1 MAKQL
6 PDEFLK
12 QIRDIPIEEIA
23 ETYFD
28 LKNMGNIYQTN
39 CIHKGDNSPSLTFFT
54 QTNTFYCF
62 GCGAGKRPK
71 TEGAD
76 VISFIMWVDNCSF
89 MEAVTKIAGMRGM
102 EVPKA
107 QLSPEEKK
115 RQEQIQLMTDMN
127 RRMWEDLQ
135 KEPRALKYLKSR
147 GIGKAEIDQWRI
159 GYIPEDTKH
168 FHKGKITFA
177 LMNESGQTV
186 GFSHRDMTKEF
197 YKKELQGPKYV
208 NSAKSVIFDKGSILY
223 GLNFIKK
230 RIREKGY
237 VVVGEGFGDTILG
250 QKAAVPFVSMMGT
263 SLTDNHIRLLKR
275 HTDVVILWMDGDQAG
290 IEATIRHAKA
300 LQKEGLLVKILNVR
314 DKDPDDVF
322 MEMLKDKRDAC
333 EWIEEN
339 AVLASQFE
347 IQKIMMTHMS
357 RMNELIMNT
366 IKAVKPIAM
375 SIPEGDERDVFLS
388 QIAHQLHIP
397 LETLIGSEKNE
408 RAKV

>member
-1 MAKQL
+1 
-6 PDEFLK
+6 
-12 QIRDIPIEEIA
+12 
-23 ETYFD
+23 
-28 LKNMGNIYQTN
+28 
-39 CIHKGDNSPSLTFFT
+39 
-54 QTNTFYCF
+54 
-62 GCGAGKRPK
+62 
-71 TEGAD
+71 
-76 VISFIMWVDNCSF
+76 
-89 MEAVTKIAGMRGM
+89 
-102 EVPKA
+102 
-107 QLSPEEKK
+107 
-115 RQEQIQLMTDMN
+115 
-127 RRMWEDLQ
+127 
-135 KEPRALKYLKSR
+135 
-147 GIGKAEIDQWRI
+147 
-159 GYIPEDTKH
+159 
-168 FHKGKITFA
+168 
-177 LMNESGQTV
+177 
-186 GFSHRDMTKEF
+186 
-197 YKKELQGPKYV
+197 
-208 NSAKSVIFDKGSILY
+208 
-223 GLNFIKK
+223 
-230 RIREKGY
+230 
-237 VVVGEGFGDTILG
+237 
-250 QKAAVPFVSMMGT
+250 
-263 SLTDNHIRLLKR
+263 
-275 HTDVVILWMDGDQAG
+275 MDGDQAG